1 MKCPYCGAED
11 SKVIDSRP
19 TEDSERIRR
28 RRECLNCHM
37 RFTTYEVV
45 ETVPLIVIKKDNSR
59 EPFDRQ
65 KLLNAMLRACAK
77 RPVSYESLER
87 AVSSIEQTLMS
98 TYDREVT
105 SVRIGELTM
114 QELKKIDMTTVIRGM
129 LSYEQQNALDTLA
142 PASIK
147 LPAGRTARIEYRRGA
162 EAPVVRARLQD
173 CFGLKSTPRLD
184 GGKRPVLMELLSPGF
199 KPVQLTQD
207 MEGFW
212 KTTYFEVRKELRRRY
227 PKHAWPDNP

>member
-1 MKCPYCGAED
+1 MKCPYCGAEE

-87 AVSSIEQTLMS
+87 AVSSMCCWW
-98 TYDREVT
+98 
-105 SVRIGELTM
+105 
-114 QELKKIDMTTVIRGM
+114 TTAPSSATCSPRCSMFRAIR
-129 LSYEQQNALDTLA
+129 
-142 PASIK
+142 
-147 LPAGRTARIEYRRGA
+147 
-162 EAPVVRARLQD
+162 
-173 CFGLKSTPRLD
+173 
-184 GGKRPVLMELLSPGF
+184 
-199 KPVQLTQD
+199 
-207 MEGFW
+207 
-212 KTTYFEVRKELRRRY
+212 
-227 PKHAWPDNP
+227 